1 MSSIK
6 TSRRLFV
13 ALGAMAVMASTAQA
27 QTNPC
32 DITTAGG
39 TCNVENTASVTI
51 TPLLR
56 LTLSS
61 ITTAL
66 GPAINA
72 DDLFADA
79 SVPADAAT
87 WPSNGAGALTATVV
101 ANQGWSLGANTTTAV
116 WTKGGVAGTKPAAHL
131 AWSTDNTAFTAFSDA
146 AATSN
151 LGTGTAGSTVTNINY
166 KSVWRFSDAPDTYAI
181 VVRYTL
187 TAD

>member
-1 MSSIK
+1 MISFKHSL
-6 TSRRLFV
+6 RL
-13 ALGAMAVMASTAQA
+13 AAAAGAMMTAASAAGA
-27 QTNPC
+27 QTC

-39 TCNVENTASVTI
+39 TCNVSNTASVTI

-66 GPAINA
+66 SPAITA
-72 DDLFADA
+72 ADLFADA

-87 WPSNGAGALTATVV
+87 WPANGAGALTATVQ

-116 WTKGGVAGTKPAAHL
+116 WTKDAVASTKPASHL
-131 AWSTDNTAFTAFSDA
+131 AWSTDNAVFTAFSDA
-146 AATSN
+146 AATTN
-151 LGTGTAGSTVTNINY
+151 LGTGIAGSTVRSINY
-166 KSVWRFSDAPDTYAI
+166 RSAWRYSDGPGAYAI

>member
-1 MSSIK
+1 MSSMK
-6 TSRRLFV
+6 LLSRAASLV
-13 ALGAMAVMASTAQA
+13 GAIMITVSAAGAQS
-27 QTNPC
+27 NPC
-32 DITTAGG
+32 DVTVAGG

-61 ITTAL
+61 ITTTLA
-66 GPAINA
+66 PAITA

-87 WPSNGAGALTATVV
+87 WPANGAASLTATVT
-101 ANQGWSLGANTTTAV
+101 ANQGWSLGANTTSDV
-116 WTKGGVAGTKPAAHL
+116 WTKDAAASTKPASHL
-131 AWSTDNTAFTAFSDA
+131 AWSTDNTVFTAFSDA
-146 AATSN
+146 AATTN
-151 LGTGTAGSTVTNINY
+151 FGTGAAGSTMRSINY
-166 KSVWRFSDAPDTYAI
+166 KSAWRYSDGPGAYAI